1 MQGGFRMNRI
11 KELRKKKGVTVK
23 NLAEIV
29 GVSQSMLTN
38 YENGSATP
46 RNAKIWE
53 ELARYFDVSVAYI
66 SGFTETVETFMSA
79 EEATNNLIPTFEYT
93 PSTIDERDTFLFLH
107 QLDQED
113 TQKVYDLIRELYFSE
128 KYELQREEGIEIKVK

>member
-1 MQGGFRMNRI
+1 MNRI